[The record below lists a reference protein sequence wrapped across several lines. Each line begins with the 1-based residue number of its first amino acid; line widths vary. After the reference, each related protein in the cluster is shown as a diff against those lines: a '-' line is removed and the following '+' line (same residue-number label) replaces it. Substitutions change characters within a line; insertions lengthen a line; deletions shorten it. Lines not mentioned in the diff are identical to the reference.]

1 VVRRRIREDARM
13 DTAIAW
19 LVAIVA
25 FGAFWLLVVQRRGG
39 PTARES
45 RLIIVAIVA
54 CVALGAVLDAVL

>member
-1 VVRRRIREDARM
+1 VVRRRIRQDGGM
-13 DTAIAW
+13 DTIIAW

-25 FGAFWLLVVQRRGG
+25 FGAFWVLVVQRRGG
-39 PTARES
+39 PSARDR